1 MSRASIST
9 ATAAVFLASL
19 TGAAHA
25 QTPNFLTQEG
35 PEMWS
40 ASKLRG
46 VAVFGPGAKKVG
58 TISEVLMDHGG
69 TATAVV
75 IGVGGFLGIGEK
87 DVAMP
92 FDQVHF
98 TDQPMPQQ
106 LRPTVAPAG
115 TDATANN
122 SAAIP
127 TTTAL
132 GMPAETTGNPNAA
145 MATGGAPGGNSAT
158 GGSAAV
164 PPTLGSPVASTT
176 GNSVPGAN
184 GMAAVPAEPSGRVER
199 STAYPDHGTV
209 DLTADQLKAAPA
221 FKFAR

>member
-9 ATAAVFLASL
+9 ATTAVLLASL
-19 TGAAHA
+19 TSAALA
-25 QTPNFLTQEG
+25 QTPAFVTQES

-46 VAVFGPGAKKVG
+46 VAIFGPGDRKVG

-75 IGVGGFLGIGEK
+75 VGVGGLLGIGEK
-87 DVAMP
+87 EVAIP
-92 FDQVHF
+92 FDQVKF
-98 TDQPMPQQ
+98 TDQPVPGQV
-106 LRPTVAPAG
+106 RPPVASGGAN
-115 TDATANN
+115 ATANN
-122 SAAIP
+122 GAASP

-132 GMPAETTGNPNAA
+132 GMPAETTGNPDAA
-145 MATGGAPGGNSAT
+145 LATGGAPRTNT
-158 GGSAAV
+158 GGGLAASD
-164 PPTLGSPVASTT
+164 PLSLGAPARTTT
-176 GNSVPGAN
+176 GAN
-184 GMAAVPAEPSGRVER
+184 PQEATAGTGGPDRDQNAVER
-199 STAYPDHGTV
+199 STAYPDHGMV